1 MGCANI
7 TDAAA
12 AELRARIGRAIS
24 RVTAPFYREING
36 DAARNFARAIGN
48 DRLLGVDPAYGASTR
63 WGVSTPGS
71 GATIRSAMPSGAAA
85 R

>member
-1 MGCANI
+1 MGFASI
-7 TDAAA
+7 TDAAV
-12 AELRARIGRAIS
+12 AELRARIGRPIS

-48 DRLLGVDPAYGASTR
+48 DNPLWVDPEYGASTR
-63 WGVSTPGS
+63 WGVSTPRS
-71 GATIRSAMPSGAAA
+71 GATIRLAMPSGAVA